1 VNYVFLT
8 PMKKPVLLGSLVLA
22 NIVLAGWLLAG
33 VKSQSPSQPGISSAT
48 NRVGNGMATSK
59 ETQDSTNS
67 EPSTSR
73 LKNSRGGVAPPLTAF
88 AKVYSSDPNQFAA
101 NLRAIHCPEETI
113 KDILTA
119 EVHRWYQAQEDALR
133 PTPADHVPFAWS
145 ARTAEPKLIE
155 RRQKA
160 SAVAREES
168 TLLHGALSCDV
179 NVPVPLYALTSSDQQ
194 VEAAMAASPNS
205 CAIREIQDAYWAGV
219 YALQGRTKGFW
230 LRAEVEELEQLKAQ
244 RKQALAGLFP
254 GQ

>member
-1 VNYVFLT
+1 
-8 PMKKPVLLGSLVLA
+8 MKKPVLSGFLVVA

-33 VKSQSPSQPGISSAT
+33 AKSRFSFEQSTRNSTIPTENGASTSLAT
-48 NRVGNGMATSK
+48 N
-59 ETQDSTNS
+59 ELINS
-67 EPSTSR
+67 DPTISR
-73 LKNSRGGVAPPLTAF
+73 LKNSRGGTIVPLTAF
-88 AKVYSSDPNQFAA
+88 ATVYSSDPNQFAA

-145 ARTAEPKLIE
+145 ARTAEPKLLE

-168 TLLHGALSCDV
+168 ALLHNALSCEV
-179 NVPVPLYALTSSDQQ
+179 NVSVPLYALTSSDQQ
-194 VEAAMAASPNS
+194 VDAAMATSLNA

-230 LRAEVEELEQLKAQ
+230 LQADLEELEQLKAQ